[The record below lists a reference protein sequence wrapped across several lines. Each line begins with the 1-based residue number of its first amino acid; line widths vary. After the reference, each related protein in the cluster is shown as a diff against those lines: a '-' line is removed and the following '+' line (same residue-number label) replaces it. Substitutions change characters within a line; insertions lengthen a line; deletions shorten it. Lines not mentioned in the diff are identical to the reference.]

1 MSPSTNICVPL
12 ASWYPSDDEDALWQ
26 TVWSDCQRQRQ
37 LPRIGP
43 DPPNVIKL
51 DDSNDGYL
59 VIPYSVITPH
69 RPHLVPPEPRCT
81 RQDQSMSALATF
93 LILF

>member
-1 MSPSTNICVPL
+1 MMKMLCGKL
-12 ASWYPSDDEDALWQ
+12 FGA
-26 TVWSDCQRQRQ
+26 TVNVSGSCRELD
-37 LPRIGP
+37 PI
-43 DPPNVIKL
+43 PPNVIKL

-59 VIPYSVITPH
+59 VIPYSVITPR
-69 RPHLVPPEPRCT
+69 RPHLVPPEPKRT